1 MSKFS
6 TISHLR
12 KELNSINHEIDH
24 RILRGQPYQRLAQK
38 HKQITSKIDSIWNQ
52 MNFTRAFRFLS
63 LL

>member
-12 KELNSINHEIDH
+12 KELNSLNTAIDQ
-24 RILRGQPYQRLAQK
+24 RILAGKPYQKLALK
-38 HKQITSKIDSIWNQ
+38 HKMIVSKIDSIWSQ
-52 MNFTRAFRFLS
+52 MNFARAFRFLS

>member
-12 KELNSINHEIDH
+12 KELNTINHEIDH
-24 RILRGQPYQRLAQK
+24 RILRGQPYQRLAEK
-38 HKQITSKIDSIWNQ
+38 HKNIVTKIESIWSQ
-52 MNFTRAFRFLS
+52 MNFARAFRFLS

>member
-1 MSKFS
+1 MSKFK

-24 RILRGQPYQRLAQK
+24 RILNGQPYHRLAQK
-38 HKQITSKIDSIWNQ
+38 HKSIVAKIDGIWNQ
-52 MNFTRAFRFLS
+52 MNLARAFRFLS